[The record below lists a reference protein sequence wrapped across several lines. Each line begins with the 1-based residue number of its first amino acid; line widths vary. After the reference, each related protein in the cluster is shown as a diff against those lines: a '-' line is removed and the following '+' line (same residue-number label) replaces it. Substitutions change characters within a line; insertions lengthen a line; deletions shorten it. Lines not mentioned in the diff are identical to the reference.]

1 MTPEQERWIQAME
14 SGLFASGTGG
24 PLFDPHDNTWS
35 PLGVACRV
43 FIGKPRINAL
53 GVASWNNRSLM
64 APDTIIETLQLYN
77 KVGGPRYS
85 GDSILQMMV
94 LGSSLDDIA
103 AHLRRN
109 PANYFRKWR

>member
-1 MTPEQERWIQAME
+1 
-14 SGLFASGTGG
+14 
-24 PLFDPHDNTWS
+24 
-35 PLGVACRV
+35 
-43 FIGKPRINAL
+43 
-53 GVASWNNRSLM
+53 M